1 MSAPAKSFLGRLLA
15 PLARPYRAATHY
27 PRIGLR
33 YDDLIDEENDVVKE
47 ALRRLP
53 QHEVDGRVMRI
64 RRAMQCSLSH
74 SELPKN
80 EWTTVEQD
88 IRYLTPLV
96 EEVKQEFAE
105 RRAYDA
111 MEVSTK

>member
-1 MSAPAKSFLGRLLA
+1 MHDELSITSSPLL
-15 PLARPYRAATHY
+15 LTLLCVPYL
-27 PRIGLR
+27 GLR

-53 QHEVDGRVMRI
+53 QNEVDGRVMRI

-88 IRYLTPLV
+88 VRYLTPLV
-96 EEVKQEFAE
+96 EEVKREVAE
-105 RRAYDA
+105 RQAYDS
-111 MEVSTK
+111 MEVASK